1 MPLWLFPTVFALAI
15 IVTMVA
21 GIWLLLHLTA
31 FARTFAGNADIVPS
45 PKRNR
50 ASRRTVRLV
59 VAAFSLG
66 LVSTLV
72 MQILAIT
79 GVANAWIH

>member
-1 MPLWLFPTVFALAI
+1 MPLWVFPTVFALAI
-15 IVTMVA
+15 IVTMVS

-50 ASRRTVRLV
+50 ASPRNVRSVLAV
-59 VAAFSLG
+59 FGLG
-66 LVSTLV
+66 LVLTLA
-72 MQILAIT
+72 MQILAMT
-79 GVANAWIH
+79 GAIDAWVR